1 MKIHQLFKDKISD
14 DILSKILDAFGIK
27 SLNDE
32 FMFTKN
38 DLITMNTVTK
48 INDLKDQIIQ
58 FYLPCKAKIYLENMD
73 ESKCITILRQILK
86 LSQVK
91 LISKQKYINQ
101 KKSTIYMIQKQL
113 DVNKILLRV
122 EQQHHQVVFN

>member
-38 DLITMNTVTK
+38 ELITMNTVAK

-58 FYLPCKAKIYLENMD
+58 FYLPCKAKIYLENID